1 MDILVY
7 GSIVIMAGFVIWMIF
22 QFMKEW
28 PNYSRKKSRKEE

>member
-28 PNYSRKKSRKEE
+28 PNYSMKKGRKEE

>member
-28 PNYSRKKSRKEE
+28 LNYSRKKGRKEE

>member
-28 PNYSRKKSRKEE
+28 PIYSWKKGRKE

>member
-22 QFMKEW
+22 QFMK
-28 PNYSRKKSRKEE
+28 KGRKEE

>member
-28 PNYSRKKSRKEE
+28 PNYSRNKGRKEE